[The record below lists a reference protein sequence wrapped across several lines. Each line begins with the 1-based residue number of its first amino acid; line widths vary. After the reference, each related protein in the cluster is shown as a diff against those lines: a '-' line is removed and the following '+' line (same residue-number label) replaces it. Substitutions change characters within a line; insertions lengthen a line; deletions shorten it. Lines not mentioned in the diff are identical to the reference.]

1 MEKTCSKCKKE
12 KDISQFS
19 IDKKKK
25 DGHSYVCKEC
35 HIIYMNSYYS
45 KNKLRICKDT
55 YKNKKRHRIEKKE
68 KLLSYLNVHPCIDC
82 GNTDVRV
89 LEFDHIKGNKRMDVT
104 KMVSHAYS
112 WENIQ
117 KEIDKCEVVCSNCHK
132 IRTYTRSGSYRNKKG
147 SQ

>member
-68 KLLSYLNVHPCIDC
+68 KLLSYLLIELL
-82 GNTDVRV
+82 V
-89 LEFDHIKGNKRMDVT
+89 LYLILNFRLFL
-104 KMVSHAYS
+104 KMVSVCTRVFEDLDYS
-112 WENIQ
+112 FWI
-117 KEIDKCEVVCSNCHK
+117 SPM
-132 IRTYTRSGSYRNKKG
+132 
-147 SQ
+147 